1 MKSLNEKPDSKQQQ
15 KNIKLLVLVSTF
27 LGFGV
32 VNRKVRGPGHVQLP
46 GKLIDRSF
54 DFALLTS
61 ALSDHQLD
69 ILVVQNTDEVTF
81 GIAVVQ
87 GNVIH
92 LEDTPDSLKSKD
104 KKCKLLQKYVIIMIL
119 QKKQYLSY
127 VGNRLKV
134 KLKSKFQ
141 NTSCIMV

>member
-1 MKSLNEKPDSKQQQ
+1 MYKTQLNSLLPIDEKPDSKQQQ
-15 KNIKLLVLVSTF
+15 KNIKLLDLVSTF

-69 ILVVQNTDEVTF
+69 ILVVQNTDKVTF

-87 GNVIH
+87 GNVIR

-104 KKCKLLQKYVIIMIL
+104 KKC
-119 QKKQYLSY
+119 
-127 VGNRLKV
+127 RLNV
-134 KLKSKFQ
+134 TLKCKFQ
-141 NTSCIMV
+141 NTSCNSFDKNQQKHLLINKPL